1 VDPATVPADKASAT
15 PTIEIPATGIDAKD
29 YTLALT
35 GKTTGI
41 ADKTAPLKVTASVWT
56 SASRL
61 SLQWLPSPRVAR
73 RRSPSPLSAPTTTD
87 AVRLTTEP
95 LRMLPP
101 PPANVTVK
109 GTRAHKDHH
118 PQPNC
123 HVLGLRFGLF

>member
-1 VDPATVPADKASAT
+1 MDPATVPADKASAT

-73 RRSPSPLSAPTTTD
+73 RSPSPLSALTTTD

-109 GTRAHKDHH
+109 GTRAHKDHLLSLT
-118 PQPNC
+118 
-123 HVLGLRFGLF
+123 VTF